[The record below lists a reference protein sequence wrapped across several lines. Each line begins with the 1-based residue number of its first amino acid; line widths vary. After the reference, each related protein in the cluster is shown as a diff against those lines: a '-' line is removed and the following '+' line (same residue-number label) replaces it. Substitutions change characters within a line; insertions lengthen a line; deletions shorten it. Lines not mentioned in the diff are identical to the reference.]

1 MHIKNRDLSRINN
14 SVVPMK
20 NPSSLK
26 VVLAKLLTLSF
37 LLVLL
42 SNTQTSYGVSSS
54 GAFQFQIPIIIPQG
68 RNGVQ
73 PNLSLS
79 FSSSGGN
86 EWCAR
91 WGSA

>member
-42 SNTQTSYGVSSS
+42 SNTQTAHAKDVPGSTQTSYGVSSS
-54 GAFQFQIPIIIPQG
+54 GAFQFQIPTL
-68 RNGVQ
+68 V
-73 PNLSLS
+73 
-79 FSSSGGN
+79 
-86 EWCAR
+86 
-91 WGSA
+91 